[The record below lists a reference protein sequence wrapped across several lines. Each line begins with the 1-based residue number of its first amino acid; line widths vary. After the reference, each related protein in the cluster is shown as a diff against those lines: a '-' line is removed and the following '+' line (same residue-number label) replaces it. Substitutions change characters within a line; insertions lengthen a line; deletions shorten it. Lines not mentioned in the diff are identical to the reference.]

1 MKHVQTLMLVA
12 SLCLVTA
19 CDGYS
24 PSVSDIDLD
33 PPDAALT
40 EPCPPLTKD
49 PGRALTQA
57 EVTIFWSRDRAAAA
71 LCRQKHE
78 GLVQW
83 SGSVTAAMENSRRP
97 FRLDVV
103 NNF

>member
-1 MKHVQTLMLVA
+1 MLVA

-19 CDGYS
+19 CAGYS
-24 PSVSDIDLD
+24 PSASDIDLE

-71 LCRQKHE
+71 LCGKKHE
-78 GLVQW
+78 GLARW
-83 SGSVTAAMENSRRP
+83 AASVAAALAPN
-97 FRLDVV
+97 
-103 NNF
+103 